1 VSPIRRRAGGLS
13 MLGYIISSGRGAGDR
28 VMIAIADRLAASAIA
43 VAGAVQINIEH
54 DPERHCH
61 MDLRILG
68 RDDVLRISEDR
79 GRHARGCRLDP
90 RGLADAVQ
98 RVETVLDQRAA
109 AILIVN
115 KFGKQEVDGGG
126 FRELIGRALIAGI
139 PVLTSVSQANL
150 AAFLAFA
157 EGLASEVP
165 PDIDA
170 AVAWCLA
177 ASQGPSPALAV

>member
-1 VSPIRRRAGGLS
+1 

-28 VMIAIADRLAASAIA
+28 LMIAIAGQLAARGIA

-54 DPERHCH
+54 DPARHCH

-68 RDDVLRISEDR
+68 HEDVLRISEDR

-98 RVETVLDQRAA
+98 RVESVLDQRAA
-109 AILIVN
+109 SVLIVN
-115 KFGKQEVDGGG
+115 KFGKQEAEGGG
-126 FRELIGRALIAGI
+126 FREVIGRALIAGL
-139 PVLTSVSQANL
+139 PVLTTVSEGNL
-150 AAFLAFA
+150 PAFLRFA
-157 EGLASEVP
+157 DGMATEVP
-165 PDIDA
+165 PDAAA

-177 ASQGPSPALAV
+177 ASPGPYPALGA

>member
-1 VSPIRRRAGGLS
+1 
-13 MLGYIISSGRGAGDR
+13 MLGYIISSGRGTGDR
-28 VMIAIADRLAASAIA
+28 LMMAIAQQLAARGVA

-54 DPERHCH
+54 DPARHCH

-98 RVETVLDQRAA
+98 RVESVLDQRAA
-109 AILIVN
+109 SVLIVN
-115 KFGKQEVDGGG
+115 KFGKQEAEGGG
-126 FRELIGRALIAGI
+126 FREVIGRALIAGI
-139 PVLTSVSQANL
+139 PVLTSVSGGHL
-150 AAFLAFA
+150 PAFLTFA
-157 EGLASEVP
+157 EGLAVEVS
-165 PDIDA
+165 PDADA

-177 ASQGPSPALAV
+177 TLPDPHPALAV